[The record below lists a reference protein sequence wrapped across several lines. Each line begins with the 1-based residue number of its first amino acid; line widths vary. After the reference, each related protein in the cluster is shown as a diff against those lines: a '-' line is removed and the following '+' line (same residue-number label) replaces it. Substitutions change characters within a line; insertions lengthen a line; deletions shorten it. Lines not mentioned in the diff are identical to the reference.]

1 MSKNEKCLTDD
12 KIDEL
17 IKFIELQQGEFK
29 IKESEFDS
37 GRELG
42 WNEALEAVLDFIKI
56 NKTS

>member
-1 MSKNEKCLTDD
+1 MSKNEKCLTDN
-12 KIDEL
+12 KISEL

-42 WNEALEAVLDFIKI
+42 WNEALEAVLDFIKT

>member
-1 MSKNEKCLTDD
+1 MSNNEKSLTDD

-17 IKFIELQQGEFK
+17 IKFIELQQGEFE

-42 WNEALEAVLDFIKI
+42 WNEALEAVLNFIET

>member
-42 WNEALEAVLDFIKI
+42 WNEALETVLDFIEV